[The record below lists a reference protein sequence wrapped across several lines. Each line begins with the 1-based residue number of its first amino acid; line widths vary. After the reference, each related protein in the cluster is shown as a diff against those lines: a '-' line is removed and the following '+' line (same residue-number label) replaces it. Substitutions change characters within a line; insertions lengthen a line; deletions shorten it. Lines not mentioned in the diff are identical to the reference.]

1 MFKYTILKNKFLKRF
16 FYFSIMK
23 KYILFLSINLFTIS
37 CINNSKENKTKS
49 DFSINKHPNI
59 VYILADDLGYG
70 DLSSLNENSGI
81 QTPNMDKIVSEGIYF
96 TDAHSNSSVCT
107 PTRYGILTG
116 RYAWRSKL
124 KKGVLWGYDQPL
136 IEKDRQTVAS
146 FLKDNGYK
154 TACIG
159 KWHLGLG
166 WKAKDS
172 LRPMVKYELTKV
184 FKKNDNSNVDFTKP
198 ISGPNALGFDY
209 SYIIPASLDMTPYL
223 YLENEKAVELPTAF
237 TQGKSED
244 VDGRGVF
251 WRAGEVSPSF
261 DFYKVLDHFTDKAV
275 SYIESRKNEIQ
286 PFFLYFP
293 LTAPHTPWLPNSIV
307 KGESKAGKYGD
318 FVTQV
323 DLTVGKIIKVLEKA
337 GKTKNTLLIVTSD
350 NGSHWTT
357 KDKQKFKHRANYI
370 YRGQKADIYEGGH
383 RIPYIAK
390 WPNKI
395 IRGSKSDQIIC
406 TTDLLATLS
415 GIINKP
421 LQNGSGEDS
430 YNMLPAYL
438 GTDKN
443 KQIRDFTIHHSLE
456 GFFSIRKGKWKLT
469 TNVGSGGFTMPV
481 YGVSNKDSKT
491 GTLFNLSQDI
501 KEQNN
506 LYNKFP
512 DVVSEL
518 SKLLQKTKNSSYQ

>member
-1 MFKYTILKNKFLKRF
+1 
-16 FYFSIMK
+16 MK
-23 KYILFLSINLFTIS
+23 KHFLILSIYLFAIS
-37 CINNSKENKTKS
+37 CINRDREYRSES
-49 DFSINKHPNI
+49 DFSMNKYPNI

-70 DLSSLNENSGI
+70 DLSSLNKNSGI

-116 RYAWRSKL
+116 RYAWRTRL

-136 IEKDRQTVAS
+136 IEKDRETVAS
-146 FLKDNGYK
+146 FLKNNGYK

-172 LRPMVKYELTKV
+172 LKPIVKYEWTKI
-184 FKKNDNSNVDFTKP
+184 FKKNDNSNVDFSKP
-198 ISGPNALGFDY
+198 VTGPNTLGFDY

-223 YLENEKAVELPTAF
+223 YLENEKVVELPTAY

-244 VDGRGVF
+244 IDGRGVF

-261 DFYKVLDHFTDKAV
+261 NFYKVLDHFTDKAV
-275 SYIESRKNEIQ
+275 SYIESMEKESQ

-293 LTAPHTPWLPNSIV
+293 LTAPHTPWLPNSLSDG
-307 KGESKAGKYGD
+307 KSKSGKYGD
-318 FVTQV
+318 FVSQV
-323 DLTVGKIIKVLEKA
+323 DFAIGKIMKILEKTD
-337 GKTKNTLLIVTSD
+337 KTENTLLIVTSD

-357 KDKQKFKHRANYI
+357 KDKQKYKHLANYI

-395 IRGSKSDQIIC
+395 IQGSKSEQIIC

-421 LQNGSGEDS
+421 LKNGSGEDS
-430 YNMLPAYL
+430 YNMLSAHL

-443 KQIRDFTIHHSLE
+443 KQIRDYIIHHSLE

-469 TNVGSGGFTMPV
+469 TNIGSGGFTKPV
-481 YGVSNKDSKT
+481 FGNTNKDIQK
-491 GTLFNLSQDI
+491 GTLYNLNEDI
-501 KEQNN
+501 NEQNN

-512 DVVSEL
+512 EVVHEL
-518 SKLLQKTKNSSYQ
+518 SKLLQKTKNGI